1 MFIFKKIFSYDKNTA
16 TKENKENKE
25 NLTKKDKDNKKK
37 DDYTDDPYFFT

>member
-16 TKENKENKE
+16 TKENKD
-25 NLTKKDKDNKKK
+25 NLTKKDKDNNKK